1 MDRIERQ
8 EPPNV
13 LLSTT
18 RLLYHMGKI
27 FQSSA
32 PAPQSGI
39 QIDRKRLKKLQEK
52 RMALGHKPDD
62 HEEQWPDMT
71 M

>member
-1 MDRIERQ
+1 MNLEAL
-8 EPPNV
+8 NV
-13 LLSTT
+13 E
-18 RLLYHMGKI
+18 
-27 FQSSA
+27 
-32 PAPQSGI
+32 
-39 QIDRKRLKKLQEK
+39 DRKRLKKLQEK